1 GGRNK
6 TIFEINSHYSWIP
19 RFAVEIFLK
28 GCVACQLRKPIKQHV
43 VSKPII
49 SLGVMTRLQIDLVD
63 MRTRPDTV
71 TADVVYRW
79 ILNCVDH
86 FSKYSWVFPLKNKS
100 AVDVSFKLREL
111 FFLFGPPRILH
122 SDNGKEFVASVITEL
137 KSLFPNLCFVRGRP
151 RHPQSQ
157 GHWSDGLLPVI
168 YGINTR
174 VSSTTKSTPYE
185 VMFGQSPRSDSEFWK
200 LVSQNG
206 ILDEEDL
213 PSPIVSLDDDIENSI
228 DVVDGDVSVIVEKL
242 AEEASSN
249 SLFDLPS
256 PGPTNDTAVTENY
269 FVDNLISFDSPQK
282 KIVDSNTN
290 TNDLLGFLDEIDQI
304 TKGNSSNSVSSDP
317 ATQAAITL
325 IDETLTSI
333 SKANPSSLDQ
343 LSPSSEPF
351 PSNSTTLPLTTTAN
365 SAASSTSLSSV
376 PRHDLIRKRATDNY
390 LKTANK
396 KMKAHDNYLDN
407 LSHKFNVNDCV
418 GVKIHEADRTNTD
431 SKLLPCLIVE
441 KISRNNSVTFRLACQ
456 YGVLTNTFSV
466 GEVVDLKS
474 ACPKP
479 LKETDVEDLENI
491 TFIEACKLFVRG
503 SVSG

>member
-1 GGRNK
+1 M
-6 TIFEINSHYSWIP
+6 F
-19 RFAVEIFLK
+19 
-28 GCVACQLRKPIKQHV
+28 
-43 VSKPII
+43 
-49 SLGVMTRLQIDLVD
+49 
-63 MRTRPDTV
+63 
-71 TADVVYRW
+71 
-79 ILNCVDH
+79 
-86 FSKYSWVFPLKNKS
+86 
-100 AVDVSFKLREL
+100 
-111 FFLFGPPRILH
+111 
-122 SDNGKEFVASVITEL
+122 
-137 KSLFPNLCFVRGRP
+137 NLCFVRGRS
-151 RHPQSQ
+151 RHPQNQ
-157 GHWSDGLLPVI
+157 GCVERANGVLCDALGKWMLENDSSHWSDGLLPVV

-213 PSPIVSLDDDIENSI
+213 PSPVVSLDDDIENST

-256 PGPTNDTAVTENY
+256 PGPTNDTAVIENY

-282 KIVDSNTN
+282 NIVDSN

-304 TKGNSSNSVSSDP
+304 M
-317 ATQAAITL
+317 
-325 IDETLTSI
+325 
-333 SKANPSSLDQ
+333 KA
-343 LSPSSEPF
+343 
-351 PSNSTTLPLTTTAN
+351 AN
-365 SAASSTSLSSV
+365 SAASSASLSSV
-376 PRHDLIRKRATDNY
+376 PRHDLIHKRATDNY

-418 GVKIHEADRTNTD
+418 GVTIHEADRTNAD
-431 SKLLPCLIVE
+431 AKFLPCLIVE
-441 KISRNNSVTFRLACQ
+441 KISKNNSVIFRLTCQ
-456 YGVLTNTFSV
+456 YGILTNTFSV
-466 GEVVDLKS
+466 GEVIDLKS

-503 SVSG
+503 SVSRSTCDCKTKCATKKCPCRKAAVACSTKCHSKKVHARIWKIRRSVCK